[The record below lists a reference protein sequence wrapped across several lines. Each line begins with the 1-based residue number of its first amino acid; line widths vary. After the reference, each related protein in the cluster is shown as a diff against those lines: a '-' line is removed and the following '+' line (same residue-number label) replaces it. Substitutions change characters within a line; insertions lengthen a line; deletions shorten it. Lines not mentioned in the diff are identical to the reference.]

1 MVDNRDELDE
11 ELGQSKGETEEKM
24 TLNYFG

>member
-11 ELGQSKGETEEKM
+11 ELGQSKGEKKEKM